1 MTLRSS
7 SSFSPRAWL
16 WNGTRRAGLGA
27 ALAFGLG
34 LGCSATPAEQE
45 QMMPPDLGDTSF
57 TGCRAGSGS
66 VMSSASCIRQ
76 GTDYQ
81 PGKTVNP
88 WPACVSDGNTYV
100 PINANISTVARITAF
115 ETIASLLWECDKVP
129 TPADFAEAKVQLS
142 IANGLQSRL
151 DRREDEHYPAFVNG
165 MGQTLCTDPV
175 QSVNQPDRCVGPVR
189 MVPALNAAVM
199 AGASGQEP
207 RVQAARVEGILIWFL
222 YTSVYKEAVTCGR
235 DKLDDCDSSWAYYT
249 GGEARSSAGKGFM
262 RYTKVADAAAAD
274 RVYDASLAVRCWRDV
289 DRMLPPGNRT
299 LQNLAYGQLDR
310 ALDRALAATVIDRLG
325 YMKRNSGERR
335 AADWAFVSIT
345 AAALDRAA
353 TARNTPLA
361 QTLRKEVQKTDPNSV
376 NIDDMIST
384 LQQLFPCS

>member
-1 MTLRSS
+1 
-7 SSFSPRAWL
+7 
-16 WNGTRRAGLGA
+16 
-27 ALAFGLG
+27 
-34 LGCSATPAEQE
+34 
-45 QMMPPDLGDTSF
+45 
-57 TGCRAGSGS
+57 
-66 VMSSASCIRQ
+66 
-76 GTDYQ
+76 
-81 PGKTVNP
+81 
-88 WPACVSDGNTYV
+88 
-100 PINANISTVARITAF
+100 
-115 ETIASLLWECDKVP
+115 
-129 TPADFAEAKVQLS
+129 
-142 IANGLQSRL
+142 
-151 DRREDEHYPAFVNG
+151 

-175 QSVNQPDRCVGPVR
+175 QSINQPDRCVGPVR

-235 DKLDDCDSSWAYYT
+235 DKLDDCDSSWAYFT

-262 RYTKVADAAAAD
+262 RYAKVADAAAAD

-289 DRMLPPGNRT
+289 DRMLPPGNST